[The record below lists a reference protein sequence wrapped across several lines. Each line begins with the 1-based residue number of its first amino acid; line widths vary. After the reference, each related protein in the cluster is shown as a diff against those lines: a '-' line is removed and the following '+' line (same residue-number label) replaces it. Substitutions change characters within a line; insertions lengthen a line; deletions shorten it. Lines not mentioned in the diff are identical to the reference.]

1 MKTKTVSKNSK
12 AKGGHLPRLVRPSGK
27 PRTAEDWCAYRCQL
41 SCSIGR
47 DVLSGKSAPPH
58 GVTAMEF
65 AIFNLLHAV
74 EELSKRHVDETD
86 FVNMPNAELTDGGCV
101 K

>member
-1 MKTKTVSKNSK
+1 
-12 AKGGHLPRLVRPSGK
+12 
-27 PRTAEDWCAYRCQL
+27 
-41 SCSIGR
+41 
-47 DVLSGKSAPPH
+47 
-58 GVTAMEF
+58 MEF